1 ILFPYT
7 TLFRS
12 VVESFKS
19 KPTFC
24 PASLYEKIVFSKS
37 LRLPFTNRSGIEAAK
52 CLYFN
57 YGDLGDCLVFGLVL
71 GKVIFKAFS
80 IISLVILPYRKT
92 IGTSPVQSKT
102 VDSKPTP
109 VLPPLIINGIFPV
122 KSFDTCCAEVGLGL
136 PDKFALGA
144 ATGN

>member
-1 ILFPYT
+1 
-7 TLFRS
+7 
-12 VVESFKS
+12 
-19 KPTFC
+19 
-24 PASLYEKIVFSKS
+24 ASLYEKIVFSKS
-37 LRLPFTNRSGIEAAK
+37 LRLPFTNSSGIEGAY
-52 CLYFN
+52 CLYFKPT
-57 YGDLGDCLVFGLVL
+57 DLGDSSVFGLVL
-71 GKVIFKAFS
+71 CTVIFKSFS
-80 IISLVILPYRKT
+80 IISLVILPYRKP

-102 VDSKPTP
+102 VDSKPTS